1 MQVPCV
7 HAMYLKRVLAPAPTP
22 TFCPGL
28 NIFLEKLVLH
38 VSCSMVACQVTLRS
52 PLLSH
57 AAM

>member
-1 MQVPCV
+1 
-7 HAMYLKRVLAPAPTP
+7 MYLKRVLAPAPTP